1 MRRTCMKLLILI
13 GFALFATALY
23 AQQGSDVQHPT
34 VFLPE
39 ASYEFKPVLEGKKVV
54 HDFLL
59 QNKGDGPLKIV
70 KIRTG

>member
-1 MRRTCMKLLILI
+1 MKSTCMKMMILI
-13 GFALFATALY
+13 GFALFSTALY
-23 AQQGSDVQHPT
+23 AQQGPDAQQPT
-34 VFLPE
+34 AFLPE

-59 QNKGDGPLKIV
+59 QNKGNAPLKIV